1 MSSTV
6 RSSAALA
13 KRLGP
18 ALARASYTLVLG
30 VLATLALVLLAG
42 PTVIVLVTSFT
53 SSAALRFPPPG
64 LSLEPY
70 HALIFASPEIVAAFW
85 VSLKVAGLA
94 TFAATALAGAAAI
107 AIGRSRGGWLR
118 IADTVFMSP
127 LLVPTLALGL
137 GLLLV
142 FNLAGI
148 AVSPTTLVLGHVVI
162 CCPFVLRTTLVSL
175 AQLDPAL
182 EESSRSLGGRP
193 LFTFL
198 HVTLPLIRGG
208 VLAGAFLA
216 FMASFDNVAISLFL
230 ADARSEVLPIRL
242 WNLIENLLD
251 VRAAAASGVLIGVT
265 LTLLLIMER
274 LIGVSRFM
282 R

>member
-1 MSSTV
+1 MSSAIVTP
-6 RSSAALA
+6 RW
-13 KRLGP
+13 GP
-18 ALARASYTLVLG
+18 ALARFSYALVLS
-30 VLATLALVLLAG
+30 VLATVALVLLAG

-53 SSAALRFPPPG
+53 ASAALRFPPPG
-64 LSLEPY
+64 FSFEPY
-70 HALIFASPEIVAAFW
+70 RALIFDSPEIVAALG
-85 VSLKVAGLA
+85 VSLKVAALA
-94 TFAATALAGAAAI
+94 TLFATAFAGAAAI
-107 AIGRSRGGWLR
+107 AIARSRAGWAR
-118 IADTVFMSP
+118 IADTLFMSP

-137 GLLLV
+137 GLLLA

-162 CCPFVLRTTLVSL
+162 CCPFVLRTTLASL

-182 EESSRSLGGRP
+182 EDSSRSLGGRP
-193 LFTFL
+193 FFTFL
-198 HVTLPLIRGG
+198 HVTLPLVGGG
-208 VLAGAFLA
+208 VIAGAFLA

-251 VRAAAASGVLIGVT
+251 VRAAAASGLLIAVT
-265 LTLLLIMER
+265 LTALLIMER
-274 LIGVSRFM
+274 VTGISRYV